1 VTKKAELSVPV
12 NGLRRTVLPELTCSA
27 SARRPEPHRILQLWG
42 DYLLD
47 ESLVLPGST

>member
-27 SARRPEPHRILQLWG
+27 SDRRDAHRLLQLWG

-47 ESLVLPGST
+47 ESLVLPVST